1 MGWAAR
7 ANPERAQHL
16 MARRDSAQI
25 RALLYALRRKIANG
39 EPPTPAE
46 AAVVARLSPEAR
58 RFIGVQA

>member
-1 MGWAAR
+1 
-7 ANPERAQHL
+7 